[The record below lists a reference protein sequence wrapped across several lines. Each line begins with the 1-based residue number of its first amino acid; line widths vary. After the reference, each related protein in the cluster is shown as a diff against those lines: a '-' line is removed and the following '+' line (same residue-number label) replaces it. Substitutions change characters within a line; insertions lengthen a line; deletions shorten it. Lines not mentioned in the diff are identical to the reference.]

1 MKAAVGEWIT
11 NLTVIAILGALV
23 DILLPNSSFRKYS
36 SFIFGLVILIMF
48 LQPVLKLMGQTQNF
62 DASIYQNKATQNAET
77 AYFQSSQLAKGQKQ
91 QLEKVVQKN
100 LEKDLAIQVK
110 NATDWDPVSVQIT
123 FSRNNGEN
131 DLSKLERIDVSAVR
145 KGQAVSINPV
155 AIGTDEESGNPQMNV
170 DAEGVS
176 EIKQFLS
183 ERYGI
188 EKDRIYVNRN

>member
-1 MKAAVGEWIT
+1 MKVAVGEWIT

-36 SFIFGLVILIMF
+36 SFLFGLVILILF
-48 LQPVLKLMGQTQNF
+48 LQPVLKLMGQTQDF
-62 DASIYQNKATQNAET
+62 DASIYQKTATQNAET
-77 AYFQSSQLAKGQKQ
+77 VSFQSSQLEKGQKQ

-100 LEKDLAIQVK
+100 LEKDLAVQLE
-110 NATDWDPVSVQIT
+110 NETDWEPVSVQIT
-123 FSRNNGEN
+123 FSSNNGET
-131 DLSKLERIDVSAVR
+131 DLSQLDRIDVSAVQ
-145 KGQAVSINPV
+145 KGQTVSVDPV
-155 AIGTDEESGNPQMNV
+155 VIGTDEESGNPQM

>member
-77 AYFQSSQLAKGQKQ
+77 ASFQSSQLAKGQKQ